1 MPRLERRKSLSAQSG
16 EREGPSAQRWEG
28 EVCFRGRI
36 AFAIDTH
43 LTRSLRSRPLPPQA
57 GGEGLADHVAQC
69 RYSRRARRPSRK
81 GSGRREAQART
92 RAVAFGIAMTSL
104 RRRSRKL
111 SVSAL
116 SGERSSSQ

>member
-1 MPRLERRKSLSAQSG
+1 MPRLERHKSLSAQSG

-36 AFAIDTH
+36 AFAIDTY

-57 GGEGLADHVAQC
+57 GGEGLADHVAQS
-69 RYSRRARRPSRK
+69 RYCRRARRNRRN
-81 GSGRREAQART
+81 GSGRREAQSR
-92 RAVAFGIAMTSL
+92 RRSVAFGIAATSR

-111 SVSAL
+111 SVSTL